1 MGAEAIRDLL
11 AELDLEKELKDLKNE
26 LKELSES
33 NYKSGQKIVKKLLN
47 V

>member
-11 AELDLEKELKDLKNE
+11 AELDIEKELKDLKNE

-33 NYKSGQKIVKKLLN
+33 NYKSGQKL
-47 V
+47 